1 MEDKRL
7 YSPSYVK
14 EILNRFGFKFSK
26 SLGQNFL
33 IDGNIVRKI
42 VEESNITKDDNVLEI
57 GPGMGT
63 LTEELA
69 LKAKKVV
76 AIEIDKTLLP
86 VLDYTLKNYDNVSVV
101 HGDVLELKLEELLK
115 KHFGA
120 EPVKV
125 VANLPY
131 YVTTPIIAKLIEDEL
146 NLTSITVM
154 VQKEVAERMA
164 STEGGKDYGS
174 LSVFVNFYTE
184 PEIVVRAPKTVFMPA
199 PKIDSAVIRL
209 KIKKDIPEIDKDKFF
224 TIVKASFSKR
234 RKTLLNCLSSFGL
247 PMEKAYIKQT
257 LESIGIDPGIRGEE
271 LSIEEFMKISEAL
284 EF

>member
-42 VEESNITKDDNVLEI
+42 VEESNITKEDNVLEI

-101 HGDVLELKLEELLK
+101 HGDVLELNLEELLRSN
-115 KHFGA
+115 FGE

-146 NLTSITVM
+146 NLASITVM

-247 PMEKAYIKQT
+247 PMEKDYIRQT